1 MDYSPSGPE
10 IGRLFGLTIVNF
22 HYFGHPQGRDLVLVI
37 AGVLIVGYERKQNC
51 FVSKCLL

>member
-22 HYFGHPQGRDLVLVI
+22 HYFGHPQGRDLGLAI